1 MPTVNVP
8 PPVTDAEIVK
18 TLAFPYQLGQSGFP
32 ALASPNNA
40 VFQSILALLLTG
52 TNERLMHVDMGVN
65 LHRMVFDNLTP
76 ILQARIATEVT
87 RAIEDYEPRAQV
99 LAVDSSIGTNTD
111 GGPTAIIV
119 NVLYRVNG
127 QLADQQVEIPL
138 VGTP

>member
-1 MPTVNVP
+1 MPTVNTP

-32 ALASPNNA
+32 ALADPTKA

-65 LHRMVFDNLTP
+65 IHRLVFDNLTP

-99 LAVDSSIGTNTD
+99 LAVDSALGTNSE

-119 NVLYRVNG
+119 DVLYRVNG
-127 QLADQQVEIPL
+127 QTLSQQVEIPL
-138 VGTP
+138 AGTP